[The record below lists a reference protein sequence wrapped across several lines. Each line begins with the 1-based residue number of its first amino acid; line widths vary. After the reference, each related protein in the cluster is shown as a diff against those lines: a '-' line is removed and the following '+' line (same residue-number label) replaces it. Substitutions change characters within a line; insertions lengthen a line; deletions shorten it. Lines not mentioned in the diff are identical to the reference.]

1 VRPESVRVSLGGEPN
16 ARVIGIQFFGFYQM
30 LQCELQDG
38 TRLFARTWAQTNVQ
52 VGTPIRLD
60 ARGKVTTSQSSP
72 S

>member
-1 VRPESVRVSLGGEPN
+1 M
-16 ARVIGIQFFGFYQM
+16 IGIQFFGFYQM

-60 ARGKVTTSQSSP
+60 ARGKSQPVSHHPRNVDSD
-72 S
+72 SNA